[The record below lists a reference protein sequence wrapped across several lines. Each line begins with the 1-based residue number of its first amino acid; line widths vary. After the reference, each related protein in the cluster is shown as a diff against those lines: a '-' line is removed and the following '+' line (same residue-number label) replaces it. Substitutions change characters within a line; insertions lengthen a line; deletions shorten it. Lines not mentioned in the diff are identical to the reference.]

1 MKTKTNPSVG
11 DYDIIKK
18 SKIQNAFFNREE
30 RVFEKMNIDN
40 EKILSKNK
48 YNKEE
53 LSILSLNNTLTS
65 KFKSSIGMSTSTR
78 NDGFISNFE
87 SSLVKG

>member
-1 MKTKTNPSVG
+1 
-11 DYDIIKK
+11 
-18 SKIQNAFFNREE
+18 
-30 RVFEKMNIDN
+30 MNIDN

-53 LSILSLNNTLTS
+53 LSILSQNNTLTS

-78 NDGFISNFE
+78 NDGFTSNFE
-87 SSLVKG
+87 SSLLKG